1 MRLGNECLD
10 VVRRCVGVDV
20 VDYIDTLE
28 SIAHICVGAEDGLSG
43 RKYKSNCTGLNA
55 CRGSMKQTK
64 QKWPACEVAL
74 PYLTNRLHPIA
85 NATETQ
91 VQRPSIRTE
100 GSFGLCELYQAA
112 RAHRSLVSRRKNAIL
127 EWRGLSKVS
136 YDNRHDWTMR
146 PRLKSCIRLGCH
158 LFDSGARHLSV
169 TASKYFSNFF
179 RRS

>member
-91 VQRPSIRTE
+91 VQRPSIGTE

-112 RAHRSLVSRRKNAIL
+112 RAHRSLVLGNLIIRTVHAGGAIV
-127 EWRGLSKVS
+127 RQAIARVS
-136 YDNRHDWTMR
+136 YDYRHDWTMR
-146 PRLKSCIRLGCH
+146 PRPKSCIRLGCH
-158 LFDSGARHLSV
+158 LSTVVRD
-169 TASKYFSNFF
+169 TCP
-179 RRS
+179 